1 MPSPKTTTGPTGR
14 LAAASLALAA
24 LLGACTQPVP
34 PPETSGELRVGA
46 RNSPTTYY
54 IGHDGEPAGF
64 EHDLIRA
71 FAQSQNWSVTWSESG
86 HLTELFEQV
95 DSHQIHMAAAA
106 LPQAVVR
113 DRHLIAGPVLFE
125 TPVHIVY
132 RRGERAPRNVPD
144 LAGKRLALISGSGH
158 TAILMRQKR
167 KHPGL
172 EWETLEHVW
181 PEELLARLRA
191 GTYDAVAIN
200 GMEFDALR
208 NFYPDLEVA
217 FDIGGDT
224 QKIVWALPKQSSQA
238 MRNALARFVEQARK
252 DGTVAQIYERYFGH
266 VRRLDRSDVLG
277 IMERHPK
284 LLPPLRAHFHEAQTL
299 TGIDWRLLAAIGY
312 QESQWNPYATS
323 PTGVRGLMMLTTQ
336 TADRMG
342 VANRLD
348 ARQSILGGARYL
360 ALLKEALPARI
371 AEPDRTWLALAA
383 YNQGQG
389 HMEDARRIAQARGGN
404 PDRWADV
411 KEALPYLSR
420 GTYAKVTRYGYARG
434 VEALHFAENIRNY
447 YDILQRLE
455 PRFDPM
461 INLGRKE
468 EIAAPG

>member
-1 MPSPKTTTGPTGR
+1 MPSPKTTTGPIGR
-14 LAAASLALAA
+14 LVTASFALAA
-24 LLGACTQPVP
+24 LLGACSQPVP
-34 PPETSGELRVGA
+34 PPETSGELRVGV
-46 RNSPTTYY
+46 RNSPATYY

-71 FAQSQNWSVTWSESG
+71 FAQSQNWSVTWQESA
-86 HLTELFEQV
+86 HLAELFEQV
-95 DSHQIHMAAAA
+95 DSHQVHMAAAA
-106 LPQAVVR
+106 LPRAVVR

-125 TPVHIVY
+125 TPVHIVH
-132 RRGERAPRNVPD
+132 RRGERAPRSVAD
-144 LAGKRLALISGSGH
+144 LAGKRLALITGSGH

-167 KHPGL
+167 KHPSL

-191 GTYDAVAIN
+191 GTYDAVVIN

-208 NFYPDLEVA
+208 NFYPELAVA

-238 MRNALARFVEQARK
+238 MRNALARFVEQARQ
-252 DGTVAQIYERYFGH
+252 DGTLGRIYERYFGH
-266 VRRLDRSDVLG
+266 LRRLDQSDILG
-277 IMERHPK
+277 IIERRPK
-284 LLPPLRAHFHEAQTL
+284 LLPALRAHFHEAQTL

-360 ALLKEALPARI
+360 ALLKESLPARI

-404 PDRWADV
+404 PDSWADV

-455 PRFDPM
+455 PRFDPL
-461 INLGRKE
+461 INLGRSE
-468 EIAAPG
+468 AVAAPG